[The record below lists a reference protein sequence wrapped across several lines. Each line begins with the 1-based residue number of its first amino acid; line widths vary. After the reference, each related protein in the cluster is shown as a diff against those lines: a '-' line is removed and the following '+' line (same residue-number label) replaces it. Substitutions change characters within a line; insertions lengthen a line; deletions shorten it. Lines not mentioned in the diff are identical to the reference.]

1 MPVLLAAREVSA
13 TYGTVRALH
22 DVSID
27 VPEGT
32 LVAVIG
38 PNGAG
43 KSTLLRVLAGLHRP
57 ERGAV
62 LLDGVDVTGVPA
74 HRLARL
80 GVALVP
86 EGRGTFPS
94 LTVAENLR
102 LAGGRHGRRQDVLRA
117 FPALAERLGQ
127 RAGTLSGGE
136 QQMLALARVVSTDA
150 RVVLLDEPSLGLA
163 PRLVDEMFRAIAH
176 LRASGR
182 TVVLVEQYVRRAMEM
197 ADVVYV
203 LQKGRRAFAGEPS
216 ELRGAAL
223 EAAYLGATG

>member
-1 MPVLLAAREVSA
+1 LPALLAAREVSA
-13 TYGTVRALH
+13 SYGTVRALH
-22 DVSID
+22 DVSVE

-32 LVAVIG
+32 LVAIIG

-57 ERGAV
+57 EGGAV

-74 HRLARL
+74 HRLARR
-80 GVALVP
+80 GVAMVP

-94 LTVAENLR
+94 LTVTENLK
-102 LAGGRHGRRQDVLRA
+102 LAGGRNGRRSAVLRS

-136 QQMLALARVVSTDA
+136 QQMLSLARVVSTDA

-163 PRLVDEMFRAIAH
+163 PKLVDEMFRAIAE

-182 TVVLVEQYVRRAMEM
+182 TVVLVEQYVRRAMES

-203 LQKGRRAFAGEPS
+203 LQKGRRAFAGESS
-216 ELRGAAL
+216 ELRGPAL
-223 EAAYLGATG
+223 EAAYLGASG